1 VIRVKYGLTIGED
14 GPVIRVKSGV
24 VIGEDGYAVAE
35 GEAKWLGQ
43 TLGQKSTRS
52 LFSEIKMGRDEGA
65 AVK

>member
-35 GEAKWLGQ
+35 GEAK
-43 TLGQKSTRS
+43 
-52 LFSEIKMGRDEGA
+52 
-65 AVK
+65 